1 VVSIPAKPFRVLIVD
16 DDAASRETAAAIL
29 EADFEVFTES
39 SPLRAAE
46 RVATEQFHVACID
59 REMPGMNGEELLRL
73 IRERSP
79 TTGTLMITGAPHDA
93 SAALRSDPEL
103 VAILGKPFDPNRL
116 VRLVEQLARL
126 SEMRQ
131 TLARSARPPTRRPV

>member
-1 VVSIPAKPFRVLIVD
+1 MSSSPKPFRVLVVD

-29 EADFEVFTES
+29 GVDFDVSTES

-46 RVATEQFHVACID
+46 RLVSEDFHVACID
-59 REMPGMNGEELLRL
+59 REMPGMTGEELLRVV
-73 IRERSP
+73 RERSP

-93 SAALRSDPEL
+93 AAALRADPEL

-116 VRLVEQLARL
+116 VHLVEQLARL
-126 SEMRQ
+126 SEVRRA
-131 TLARSARPPTRRPV
+131 LARSARPPTRRQV

>member
-1 VVSIPAKPFRVLIVD
+1 MSSSAKPFRVLIVD

-29 EADFEVFTES
+29 GSDFDVFTES

-46 RVATEQFHVACID
+46 RLATEQFHVACID
-59 REMPGMNGEELLRL
+59 REMPGMTGEELLRL
-73 IRERSP
+73 IRQRSP

-93 SAALRSDPEL
+93 GAALRADPEL

-116 VRLVEQLARL
+116 VHLVEQLGRL

-131 TLARSARPPTRRPV
+131 SLARAARPLTRPPG